1 MPVVRS
7 KCVTQTTCLYERHAC
22 LLSKFLR
29 ARILLAGKLQKR
41 MPEFD
46 EWCMPSCL
54 PLQGVVSPVQ
64 QILDSDGYLKIRRR
78 WTRILVT
85 FWKMAWQV
93 EVCGDHNCKICM
105 TDATFRIFENERSK
119 TVVRH
124 EVWLYH
130 WARNT
135 RIIPQFSISRA
146 SLTIFTK
153 SRHDAF
159 SKTWVPPGDVAALST
174 SVNWRIS
181 LNTPEQ
187 NPWPATSVTP
197 SSSPWGLREPLWRS
211 DEKLR
216 REREQR
222 L

>member
-1 MPVVRS
+1 MRDMHVCSQSSFV
-7 KCVTQTTCLYERHAC
+7 
-22 LLSKFLR
+22 
-29 ARILLAGKLQKR
+29 
-41 MPEFD
+41 PEYYWQVNCEKGCQNFD

-54 PLQGVVSPVQ
+54 PLQGVVSPGQ

-78 WTRILVT
+78 RTRILVT

-105 TDATFRIFENERSK
+105 TDATFWIFENERSK

-159 SKTWVPPGDVAALST
+159 SKTWVRPGGVAALST

-187 NPWPATSVTP
+187 NPWQGTSVTP
-197 SSSPWGLREPLWRS
+197 SSSPRGLREPLWRS